1 MLHCGPPITF
11 RIYVCK
17 NNTYF
22 VPDTGRID
30 KVSTTVMSSR
40 MMDISINYYK
50 LLRVIM
56 GLQDARRAVLVKIT
70 LVAIVDKIQNLSW
83 DLTSWRF
90 ISYPYNGPG
99 QELIVEQFP
108 SKQWLG
114 DLVHFSNIV
123 MPWVTIFQSMMVHIC
138 HSGPIRLQWSR
149 KIPVSQWCH
158 RCSKVTVQHISVL
171 CPLNLPIHSKVIS

>member
-70 LVAIVDKIQNLSW
+70 LVAIVDKIQNLS
-83 DLTSWRF
+83 
-90 ISYPYNGPG
+90 
-99 QELIVEQFP
+99 
-108 SKQWLG
+108 
-114 DLVHFSNIV
+114 
-123 MPWVTIFQSMMVHIC
+123 
-138 HSGPIRLQWSR
+138 
-149 KIPVSQWCH
+149 
-158 RCSKVTVQHISVL
+158 
-171 CPLNLPIHSKVIS
+171 